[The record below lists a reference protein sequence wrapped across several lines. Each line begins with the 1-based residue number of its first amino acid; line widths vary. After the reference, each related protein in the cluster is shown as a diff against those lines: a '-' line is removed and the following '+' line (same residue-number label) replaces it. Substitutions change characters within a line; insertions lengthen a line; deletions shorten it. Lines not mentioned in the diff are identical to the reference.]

1 VKTARKTLQVLR
13 LFSAREPELGVSEV
27 ARRLEMDR
35 AGAHRLL
42 RAMAE
47 ERFIEQ
53 DPQSRLYRLGL
64 GVLDVASV
72 RISQHGLLGIAMPH
86 LDRLRD
92 EVGETVAL
100 LVADGRDAV
109 CLAVVESR
117 HPMRVGYDI
126 GERIPLHGS
135 AGGQALFAY
144 LAQSE
149 RDALYAGGLKR
160 FTPRTPVEPETLE
173 PMLARIRDERA
184 CWSQEGYIEG
194 VVSAAAPVMDPK
206 RSLAGAIAIAAPSS
220 RIGTAAL
227 PGLARAARGV
237 ADAIEAEWAGFAA
250 RSTSTRI
257 V

>member
-1 VKTARKTLQVLR
+1 
-13 LFSAREPELGVSEV
+13 
-27 ARRLEMDR
+27 
-35 AGAHRLL
+35 
-42 RAMAE
+42 
-47 ERFIEQ
+47 
-53 DPQSRLYRLGL
+53 
-64 GVLDVASV
+64 
-72 RISQHGLLGIAMPH
+72 
-86 LDRLRD
+86 
-92 EVGETVAL
+92 
-100 LVADGRDAV
+100 
-109 CLAVVESR
+109 
-117 HPMRVGYDI
+117 MRVGYDI